1 MSKLNFEMYFDEVI
15 QKHEMIMKKHFNDFE
30 KEEKK
35 YKTNKEH
42 KKRNA
47 YELLSLEGIV
57 INILPFF
64 SLLSFSFLF
73 LFQFWFIFPNV
84 IGKERISLF
93 ILVFVHILLLIFVFD
108 FKENIEKKIKTYK
121 DSFENYFSTMK
132 LVKFVFFVT
141 IWALFLIYLKT
152 YFLYHNSF

>member
-1 MSKLNFEMYFDEVI
+1 MSKFTFEMCFDEVI
-15 QKHEMIMKKHFNDFE
+15 QKHEMMMKKHFNDFE

-35 YKTNKEH
+35 YITNKEH

-73 LFQFWFIFPNV
+73 LFQF
-84 IGKERISLF
+84 
-93 ILVFVHILLLIFVFD
+93 
-108 FKENIEKKIKTYK
+108 
-121 DSFENYFSTMK
+121 
-132 LVKFVFFVT
+132 
-141 IWALFLIYLKT
+141 
-152 YFLYHNSF
+152 